1 MGISMRI
8 SAAVGYLL
16 IDNYMAKVEVFQED
30 VYRDATPEEYE
41 SNGDQFIVTRQKF
54 VPHLVVMGG
63 LAMTPTVSSDGEIT
77 HWTYDGSRGSFA
89 ICKAIYD
96 NRHSKLKECPDVRE
110 LDISFDHDTYWSP
123 TGWTDE
129 TEPTTGWLKP
139 VTAPSPKE

>member
-1 MGISMRI
+1 MGIAMRI

-16 IDNYMAKVEVFQED
+16 LDNY
-30 VYRDATPEEYE
+30 
-41 SNGDQFIVTRQKF
+41 
-54 VPHLVVMGG
+54 
-63 LAMTPTVSSDGEIT
+63 
-77 HWTYDGSRGSFA
+77 YDGSRGSFA

-96 NRHSKLKECPDVRE
+96 NRHNKLKECPDVRE
-110 LDISFDHDTYWSP
+110 LDITFDHDTYWSP